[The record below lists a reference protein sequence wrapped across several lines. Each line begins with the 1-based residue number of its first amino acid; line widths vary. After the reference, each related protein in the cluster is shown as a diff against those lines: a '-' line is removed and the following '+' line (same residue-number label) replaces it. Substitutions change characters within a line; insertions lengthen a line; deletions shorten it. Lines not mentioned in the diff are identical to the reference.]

1 MQLLSPKINKYGG
14 SKLNYLSVENISKSF
29 GERVL
34 FEGLSFGLSFG
45 DKVALIANNGSGKTS
60 MLKIIA
66 GNDVSDTGKITLR
79 NGIRVGYLEQEP
91 VFRDDYTINEL
102 LYNSNSDVVKVIR
115 EYESALEKQTDNY
128 NEVNAERFEQA
139 SLAMDKSNAW
149 NFDNQLKQILEKFKI
164 VDLDQKVKILSGGQK
179 KRLALAMLLIDAPDL
194 LLLDEPTNHLDIEMI
209 EWLEEYLKSQNITL
223 LMITHDR
230 YFLDRVC
237 NHILEL
243 EDGKLYHHKGNYSYF
258 LVKRD
263 ERETNFN
270 IEISKAGRLM
280 KKELEWIR
288 KTPQARTT
296 KSKARVNNFENIK
309 AKANSKKIKQELK
322 LEVKMS
328 RVGGKIL
335 ELKKVYKSYGD
346 LKILNGF
353 DYTFKNGE
361 RIGIIGD
368 NGVGKSTFL
377 NIITQ
382 QQSPDS
388 GKINVGE
395 TIVYGYFTQKGIVLK
410 EDKRVIEV
418 LKDIA
423 DVIIMSDGRKITASQ
438 LLEHFMFP
446 SKMQYT
452 YVSKLS
458 GGEKRRLYLLT
469 ILMKNPN
476 FLILD
481 EPTNDLDLLTL
492 NKLEEFL
499 LDFKGCL
506 ILVSHD
512 RYFMDKLTDHLFVFK
527 GGGDIKDE
535 YCSYSE
541 YRTKLNNKEKE
552 IQKAEINEA
561 KLNTNKLSFQQKK
574 EHRNLEKQIEKLELE
589 KEKIENVF
597 KDSSL
602 DYELMLEKSKELEK
616 VNLLLDEKLSKWME
630 LDELN
635 S

>member
-1 MQLLSPKINKYGG
+1 M
-14 SKLNYLSVENISKSF
+14 
-29 GERVL
+29 L
-34 FEGLSFGLSFG
+34 FEGLNFGLNYG

-66 GNDVSDTGKITLR
+66 AKDVPGTGKVTVR
-79 NGIRVGYLEQEP
+79 NGIRIGYLEQEP
-91 VFRDDYTINEL
+91 IFNEKYTINEL
-102 LYNSNSDVVKVIR
+102 LYNSNAEVVKIIR
-115 EYESALEKQTDNY
+115 EYESALEMQTNDY
-128 NEVNAERFEQA
+128 NDITAERFEKA
-139 SLAMDKSNAW
+139 SINMEKANAW
-149 NFDNQLKQILEKFKI
+149 NFDNELKQILSKFKI
-164 VDLDQKVKILSGGQK
+164 VNLDAKVEMLSGGQK
-179 KRLALAMLLIDAPDL
+179 KRLALALLLIDAPDM

-209 EWLEEYLKSQNITL
+209 EWLEEFLKGQNITL

-263 ERETNFN
+263 ERESNFN
-270 IEISKAGRLM
+270 VELSKAGRLM

-288 KTPQARTT
+288 KSPKARTT
-296 KSKARVNNFENIK
+296 KSKARVDNFENIK
-309 AKANSKKIKQELK
+309 TKANSKKIKQDLK

-346 LKILNGF
+346 LKILSGF

-361 RIGIIGD
+361 RIGIIGE

-382 QQSPDS
+382 SLKPDS

-395 TIVYGYFTQKGIVLK
+395 TIVYGYFTQKGIQLK

-423 DVIIMSDGRKITASQ
+423 DVIVMSDSKKITASQ

-446 SKMQYT
+446 SNMQYT

-469 ILMKNPN
+469 VLMKNPN

-512 RYFMDKLTDHLFVFK
+512 RYFMDKLTEHLFIFK
-527 GGGDIKDE
+527 GNGIIKDE
-535 YCSYSE
+535 YSSYSE
-541 YRTKLNNKEKE
+541 YRLKVNKE
-552 IQKAEINEA
+552 QKNDKKADRKNSDS
-561 KLNTNKLSFQQKK
+561 KTNTVGIVKFSYDERK
-574 EHRNLEKQIEKLELE
+574 EHKSLEKQINKLELVK
-589 KEKIENVF
+589 KEMESFF
-597 KDSSL
+597 KDSNNS
-602 DYELMLEKSKELEK
+602 YEQMYEKGKELEK
-616 VNLLLDEKLSKWME
+616 LNSLLDDKLNRWME
-630 LDELN
+630 LDELKN
-635 S
+635 NV

>member
-1 MQLLSPKINKYGG
+1 M
-14 SKLNYLSVENISKSF
+14 
-29 GERVL
+29 
-34 FEGLSFGLSFG
+34 
-45 DKVALIANNGSGKTS
+45 ALIANNGSGKTS

-66 GNDVSDTGKITLR
+66 GKDVPGTGKVTVR
-79 NGIRVGYLEQEP
+79 NGIRIGYLEQEP
-91 VFRDDYTINEL
+91 IFNEKYTVNEL
-102 LYNSNSDVVKVIR
+102 LYNSNAKVVKIIR
-115 EYESALEKQTDNY
+115 EYESALEMQTNDY
-128 NEVNAERFEQA
+128 NDITAERFEKA
-139 SLAMDKSNAW
+139 SVNMEKANAW
-149 NFDNQLKQILEKFKI
+149 NFDNELKQILSKFKI
-164 VDLDQKVKILSGGQK
+164 LDLDSKVEMLSGGQK
-179 KRLALAMLLIDAPDL
+179 KRLALALLLIDAPDM

-209 EWLEEYLKSQNITL
+209 EWLEEFLKNQKITL

-263 ERETNFN
+263 ERESNFN
-270 IEISKAGRLM
+270 VELSKAGRLM

-288 KTPQARTT
+288 KSPKARTT
-296 KSKARVNNFENIK
+296 KSKARVDNFEVIK
-309 AKANSKKIKQELK
+309 TKANSKKIKQELK

-361 RIGIIGD
+361 RIGIIGE

-382 QQSPDS
+382 SLEPDS

-395 TIVYGYFTQKGIVLK
+395 TIVYGYFTQKGIQLK

-423 DVIIMSDGRKITASQ
+423 EVIVMSDNNKITASQ

-446 SKMQYT
+446 PNMQYT

-512 RYFMDKLTDHLFVFK
+512 RYFMDKLTDHLFIFK
-527 GGGDIKDE
+527 GNGVVKDE
-535 YCSYSE
+535 YSSYSE
-541 YRTKLNNKEKE
+541 YRIKVNKELKVEKQIDKKVLSESNNKEVKFSYDE
-552 IQKAEINEA
+552 R
-561 KLNTNKLSFQQKK
+561 K
-574 EHRNLEKQIEKLELE
+574 EHKSLERQINKLELDK
-589 KEKIENVF
+589 KEMESFF
-597 KDSSL
+597 KDSNNT
-602 DYELMLEKSKELEK
+602 YEQMHEKGKDLEKLNS
-616 VNLLLDEKLSKWME
+616 LLDEKLNRWME
-630 LDELN
+630 LDELKN
-635 S
+635 NA

>member
-1 MQLLSPKINKYGG
+1 M
-14 SKLNYLSVENISKSF
+14 NYLSVENISKSF

-34 FEGLSFGLSFG
+34 FEGLNFGLNYG
-45 DKVALIANNGSGKTS
+45 DKMALIANNGSGKTS

-66 GNDVSDTGKITLR
+66 GKDVPGTGKVTVR
-79 NGIRVGYLEQEP
+79 NGIRIGYLEQEP
-91 VFRDDYTINEL
+91 IFNEKYTVNEL
-102 LYNSNSDVVKVIR
+102 LYNSNAEVVKIIR
-115 EYESALEKQTDNY
+115 EYESALEMQTNNY
-128 NEVNAERFEQA
+128 NDITAERFEKA
-139 SLAMDKSNAW
+139 SVNMEKANAW
-149 NFDNQLKQILEKFKI
+149 NFDNELKQILSKFKI
-164 VDLDQKVKILSGGQK
+164 LDLNAKIEMLSGGQK
-179 KRLALAMLLIDAPDL
+179 KRLALALLLIDAPDM

-209 EWLEEYLKSQNITL
+209 EWLEEFLKNQKITL

-263 ERETNFN
+263 ERESNFN
-270 IEISKAGRLM
+270 VELSKAGRLM

-288 KTPQARTT
+288 KSPKARTT
-296 KSKARVNNFENIK
+296 KSKARVDNFEVIK
-309 AKANSKKIKQELK
+309 TKANSKKIKQELK

-346 LKILNGF
+346 LKILSGF

-361 RIGIIGD
+361 RIGIIGE

-382 QQSPDS
+382 KDKPDS

-395 TIVYGYFTQKGIVLK
+395 TIIYGYFTQKGIQLK

-423 DVIIMSDGRKITASQ
+423 EVIVMSDSKKITASQ

-446 SKMQYT
+446 SNMQYT

-512 RYFMDKLTDHLFVFK
+512 RYFMDKLTDHLFIFK
-527 GGGDIKDE
+527 GNGVVKDE
-535 YCSYSE
+535 YSSYSE
-541 YRTKLNNKEKE
+541 YRIKVNKELKVEKQIDKKVLSDSNNKEVKFSYDE
-552 IQKAEINEA
+552 R
-561 KLNTNKLSFQQKK
+561 K
-574 EHRNLEKQIEKLELE
+574 EHKSLERQINKLELDK
-589 KEKIENVF
+589 KEMEIFF
-597 KDSSL
+597 KDSNNN
-602 DYELMLEKSKELEK
+602 YEKMYEKGKDLEKLNS
-616 VNLLLDEKLSKWME
+616 LLDEKLNRWME
-630 LDELN
+630 LDELKN
-635 S
+635 NA

>member
-1 MQLLSPKINKYGG
+1 M
-14 SKLNYLSVENISKSF
+14 NYLSVENISKSF

-34 FEGLSFGLSFG
+34 FEGLNFGLNYG

-66 GNDVSDTGKITLR
+66 GKDVPGTGKVTLR
-79 NGIRVGYLEQEP
+79 NGIRIGYLEQEP
-91 VFRDDYTINEL
+91 VFNEKFTINEL
-102 LYNSNSDVVKVIR
+102 LYNSNAEVVKIIR
-115 EYESALEKQTDNY
+115 EYESALEMQTNDY
-128 NEVNAERFEQA
+128 NDASAERFEKA
-139 SLAMDKSNAW
+139 SLEMEKANGW
-149 NFDNQLKQILEKFKI
+149 NFDNELKQILSKFKI
-164 VDLDQKVKILSGGQK
+164 VDLEAKVEMLSGGQK
-179 KRLALAMLLIDAPDL
+179 KRLALALLLIDAPDM

-209 EWLEEYLKSQNITL
+209 EWLEEYLKNQNITL

-263 ERETNFN
+263 ERESNFN
-270 IEISKAGRLM
+270 VELSKAGRLM

-288 KTPQARTT
+288 KSPKARTT
-296 KSKARVNNFENIK
+296 KSKARVDNFEVIK
-309 AKANSKKIKQELK
+309 NKATSKKIKQELK

-346 LKILNGF
+346 LKILSGF

-361 RIGIIGD
+361 RIGIIGK

-382 QQSPDS
+382 SLKPDS

-395 TIVYGYFTQKGIVLK
+395 TIVYGYFTQKGIQLK

-423 DVIIMSDGRKITASQ
+423 EVIVMSDNKKITASQ

-446 SKMQYT
+446 SNMQYT

-469 ILMKNPN
+469 VLMKNPN

-512 RYFMDKLTDHLFVFK
+512 RYFMDKLTDHLFIFK
-527 GGGDIKDE
+527 GEGIIKDE
-535 YCSYSE
+535 YSSYSE
-541 YRTKLNNKEKE
+541 YRTKLNKELKLEKKKEKVLSE
-552 IQKAEINEA
+552 SSEKANLFSYENR
-561 KLNTNKLSFQQKK
+561 K
-574 EHRNLEKQIEKLELE
+574 EHKSLERQIEKLE
-589 KEKIENVF
+589 KEKKQMEDFF
-597 KDSSL
+597 KDSNVSY
-602 DYELMLEKSKELEK
+602 DLMHEKGKELETLN
-616 VNLLLDEKLSKWME
+616 NLLDDKLNRWME
-630 LDELN
+630 LDELKN
-635 S
+635 KA

>member
-1 MQLLSPKINKYGG
+1 M
-14 SKLNYLSVENISKSF
+14 NYLSVENISKSF

-34 FEGLSFGLSFG
+34 FEGLNFGLNYG

-66 GNDVSDTGKITLR
+66 GKDVPGTGKVTLR
-79 NGIRVGYLEQEP
+79 NGIRIGYLEQEP
-91 VFRDDYTINEL
+91 VFNEKFTINEL
-102 LYNSNSDVVKVIR
+102 LYNSNAEVVKIIR
-115 EYESALEKQTDNY
+115 EYESALEMQTNDY
-128 NEVNAERFEQA
+128 NDTSAERFEKA
-139 SLAMDKSNAW
+139 SLEMEKANGW
-149 NFDNQLKQILEKFKI
+149 NFDNELKQILSKFKI
-164 VDLDQKVKILSGGQK
+164 VDLEAKVEMLSGGQK
-179 KRLALAMLLIDAPDL
+179 KRLALALLLIDAPDM

-209 EWLEEYLKSQNITL
+209 EWLEEYLKNQNITL

-263 ERETNFN
+263 ERESNFN
-270 IEISKAGRLM
+270 VELSKAGRLM

-288 KTPQARTT
+288 KSPKARTT
-296 KSKARVNNFENIK
+296 KSKARVDNFEVIK
-309 AKANSKKIKQELK
+309 NKATSKKIKQELK

-346 LKILNGF
+346 LKILSGF

-361 RIGIIGD
+361 RIGIIGK

-382 QQSPDS
+382 SLKPDS

-395 TIVYGYFTQKGIVLK
+395 TIVYGYFTQKGIQLK

-423 DVIIMSDGRKITASQ
+423 EVIVMSDNKKITASQ

-446 SKMQYT
+446 SNMQYT

-469 ILMKNPN
+469 VLMKNPN

-512 RYFMDKLTDHLFVFK
+512 RYFMDKLTDHLFIFK
-527 GGGDIKDE
+527 GEGIIKDE
-535 YCSYSE
+535 YSSYSE
-541 YRTKLNNKEKE
+541 YRTKLNKELKLEKKKEKVLSE
-552 IQKAEINEA
+552 SSEKANLFSYENR
-561 KLNTNKLSFQQKK
+561 K
-574 EHRNLEKQIEKLELE
+574 EHKSLERQIEKLE
-589 KEKIENVF
+589 KEKKQMEDFF
-597 KDSSL
+597 KDSNVSY
-602 DYELMLEKSKELEK
+602 DLMHEKGKELENLN
-616 VNLLLDEKLSKWME
+616 NLLDDKLNRWME
-630 LDELN
+630 LDELKN
-635 S
+635 KA

>member
-1 MQLLSPKINKYGG
+1 M
-14 SKLNYLSVENISKSF
+14 NYLSVENISKSF

-34 FEGLSFGLSFG
+34 FEGLNFGLNYG

-66 GNDVSDTGKITLR
+66 GKDVPGTGKVTVR
-79 NGIRVGYLEQEP
+79 NGIRIGYLEQEP
-91 VFRDDYTINEL
+91 VFNEKFTINEL
-102 LYNSNSDVVKVIR
+102 LYSSNAEVVKIIR
-115 EYESALEKQTDNY
+115 EYESALEMQTNDY
-128 NEVNAERFEQA
+128 NDTTAERFEKA
-139 SLAMDKSNAW
+139 SLEMEKANGW
-149 NFDNQLKQILEKFKI
+149 NFDNELKQILSKFKI
-164 VDLDQKVKILSGGQK
+164 VDLEAKVEMLSGGQK
-179 KRLALAMLLIDAPDL
+179 KRLALALLLIDAPDL

-209 EWLEEYLKSQNITL
+209 EWLEEYLKNQNITL

-263 ERETNFN
+263 ERENNFN
-270 IEISKAGRLM
+270 VELSKAGRLM

-288 KTPQARTT
+288 KSPKARTT
-296 KSKARVNNFENIK
+296 KSKARVDNFEVIK
-309 AKANSKKIKQELK
+309 TKATSKKIKQELK

-335 ELKKVYKSYGD
+335 ELKKVYKSYDD
-346 LKILNGF
+346 LKILSGF

-361 RIGIIGD
+361 RIGIIGK

-382 QQSPDS
+382 SLMPDS

-395 TIVYGYFTQKGIVLK
+395 TIVYGYFTQKGIQLK
-410 EDKRVIEV
+410 QDKRVIEV

-423 DVIIMSDGRKITASQ
+423 EVIVMSDGKKITASQ

-446 SKMQYT
+446 SNMQYT

-469 ILMKNPN
+469 VLMKNPN

-512 RYFMDKLTDHLFVFK
+512 RYFMDKLTDHLFIFK
-527 GGGDIKDE
+527 GNGIIKDE
-535 YCSYSE
+535 YSSYSE
-541 YRTKLNNKEKE
+541 YR
-552 IQKAEINEA
+552 A
-561 KLNTNKLSFQQKK
+561 KLNKELKLEKKK
-574 EHRNLEKQIEKLELE
+574 EKRVLSENSKKENLFSYENRKEYKSLERQIEKLE
-589 KEKIENVF
+589 KEKKQMEDFF
-597 KDSSL
+597 KDSNISY
-602 DYELMLEKSKELEK
+602 DLMHKKGKELEILN
-616 VNLLLDEKLSKWME
+616 NLLDDKLNRWME
-630 LDELN
+630 LDELKN
-635 S
+635 KA

>member
-1 MQLLSPKINKYGG
+1 
-14 SKLNYLSVENISKSF
+14 LNYLSVENISKSF

-34 FEGLSFGLSFG
+34 FEGLNFGLNYG

-66 GNDVSDTGKITLR
+66 GKDVPGTGKVTLR
-79 NGIRVGYLEQEP
+79 NVIRIGYLEQEP
-91 VFRDDYTINEL
+91 VFNEKYTINEL
-102 LYNSNSDVVKVIR
+102 LYNSNAEVVKIIR
-115 EYESALEKQTDNY
+115 EYESALEMQTNDY
-128 NEVNAERFEQA
+128 NDTTAERFEKA
-139 SLAMDKSNAW
+139 SINMEKVDGW
-149 NFDNQLKQILEKFKI
+149 NFDNELKQILSKFKI
-164 VDLDQKVKILSGGQK
+164 VDLEAKVEMLSGGQK
-179 KRLALAMLLIDAPDL
+179 KRLALALLLIDAPDL

-209 EWLEEYLKSQNITL
+209 EWLEEYLKNQNITL

-258 LVKRD
+258 LLKRD
-263 ERETNFN
+263 ERESNFN
-270 IEISKAGRLM
+270 VELSKAGRLM

-288 KTPQARTT
+288 KSPKARTT
-296 KSKARVNNFENIK
+296 KSKARVDNFEVIK
-309 AKANSKKIKQELK
+309 TKATSKKIKQELK

-346 LKILNGF
+346 LKILSGF

-361 RIGIIGD
+361 RIGIIGK

-382 QQSPDS
+382 SLKPDS

-395 TIVYGYFTQKGIVLK
+395 TIVYGYFTQKGIQLK
-410 EDKRVIEV
+410 EDKRVIEI

-423 DVIIMSDGRKITASQ
+423 EVIVMSDNKKITASQ

-446 SKMQYT
+446 PNMQYT

-469 ILMKNPN
+469 VLMKNPN

-512 RYFMDKLTDHLFVFK
+512 RYFMDKLTDHLFIFK
-527 GGGDIKDE
+527 GNGIIKDE
-535 YCSYSE
+535 YSSYSE
-541 YRTKLNNKEKE
+541 YRTKLNKEMKLEKKKEKV
-552 IQKAEINEA
+552 
-561 KLNTNKLSFQQKK
+561 LSENSKK
-574 EHRNLEKQIEKLELE
+574 ENLFSYENRKEHKSLERQIEKLERE
-589 KEKIENVF
+589 KKQMEEFF
-597 KDSSL
+597 KDSNVSY
-602 DYELMLEKSKELEK
+602 DLMHEKGKELETLN
-616 VNLLLDEKLSKWME
+616 NLLDDKLNRWME
-630 LDELN
+630 LDELKN
-635 S
+635 KP

>member
-1 MQLLSPKINKYGG
+1 M
-14 SKLNYLSVENISKSF
+14 NYLSVENISKSF
-29 GERVL
+29 GEKVL
-34 FEGLSFGLSFG
+34 FEGLNFGLNYG
-45 DKVALIANNGSGKTS
+45 DKVALVANNGSGKTS

-66 GNDVSDTGKITLR
+66 GKDVPGTGKVTVR
-79 NGIRVGYLEQEP
+79 NGIRIGYLEQEP
-91 VFRDDYTINEL
+91 VFNEKFTINEL
-102 LYNSNSDVVKVIR
+102 LYNSNAELVKIIR
-115 EYESALEKQTDNY
+115 EYESALEMQTNDY
-128 NEVNAERFEQA
+128 NDTTAERFEKA
-139 SLAMDKSNAW
+139 SINMEKVDGW
-149 NFDNQLKQILEKFKI
+149 NFDNELKQILSKFKI
-164 VDLDQKVKILSGGQK
+164 VDLEAKVEMLSGGQK
-179 KRLALAMLLIDAPDL
+179 KRLALVLLLIDAPDM

-209 EWLEEYLKSQNITL
+209 EWLEEYLKNQNITL

-258 LVKRD
+258 LEKRD
-263 ERETNFN
+263 ERESNFN

-288 KTPQARTT
+288 KSPKARTT
-296 KSKARVNNFENIK
+296 KSKARVDNFELIK
-309 AKANSKKIKQELK
+309 AKANSKKIMQELK
-322 LEVKMS
+322 LEVKMN

-361 RIGIIGD
+361 RIGIIGR

-382 QQSPDS
+382 SLKADS

-395 TIVYGYFTQKGIVLK
+395 TIVYGYFTQKGIQLK
-410 EDKRVIEV
+410 QDKRVIEV

-423 DVIIMSDGRKITASQ
+423 DVIVMANGSKITTSQ

-446 SKMQYT
+446 SNMQYT

-469 ILMKNPN
+469 VLMKNPN

-512 RYFMDKLTDHLFVFK
+512 RYFMDKLTDHLFIFK
-527 GGGDIKDE
+527 GNGVIKDE
-535 YCSYSE
+535 YSSYSE
-541 YRTKLNNKEKE
+541 YRIKINQELKLEKKKEKKVLSE
-552 IQKAEINEA
+552 SSKENIFSYENRKEHKGLERQIA
-561 KLNTNKLSFQQKK
+561 KLEEQKK
-574 EHRNLEKQIEKLELE
+574 QMEDF
-589 KEKIENVF
+589 F
-597 KDSSL
+597 KDSSVSY
-602 DYELMLEKSKELEK
+602 DLMHEKAKELEALN
-616 VNLLLDEKLSKWME
+616 NLLDDKLNRWME
-630 LDELN
+630 LEELRN
-635 S
+635 KT

>member
-1 MQLLSPKINKYGG
+1 M
-14 SKLNYLSVENISKSF
+14 NYLSVENISKSF

-34 FEGLSFGLSFG
+34 FEGLNFGLNYG
-45 DKVALIANNGSGKTS
+45 DKMALIANNGSGKTS

-66 GNDVSDTGKITLR
+66 GKDVPGTGKVTVR
-79 NGIRVGYLEQEP
+79 NGIRIGYLQQEP
-91 VFRDDYTINEL
+91 IFNEKYTVNEL
-102 LYNSNSDVVKVIR
+102 LYNSNAEVVKIIR
-115 EYESALEKQTDNY
+115 EYESALEMQTNDY
-128 NEVNAERFEQA
+128 NDITAERFEKA
-139 SLAMDKSNAW
+139 SVNMEKANAW
-149 NFDNQLKQILEKFKI
+149 NFDNELKQILSKFKI
-164 VDLDQKVKILSGGQK
+164 LDLDSKVEMLSGGQK
-179 KRLALAMLLIDAPDL
+179 KRLALALLLIDAPDM

-209 EWLEEYLKSQNITL
+209 EWLEEFLKNQKITL

-263 ERETNFN
+263 ERESNFN
-270 IEISKAGRLM
+270 VELSKAGRLM

-288 KTPQARTT
+288 KSPKARTT
-296 KSKARVNNFENIK
+296 KSKARVDNFEVIK
-309 AKANSKKIKQELK
+309 TKANSKKIKQELK

-361 RIGIIGD
+361 RIGIIGE

-382 QQSPDS
+382 SLEPDS

-395 TIVYGYFTQKGIVLK
+395 TIVYGYFTQKGIQLK

-423 DVIIMSDGRKITASQ
+423 EVIVMSDNNKITASQ

-446 SKMQYT
+446 PNMQYT

-512 RYFMDKLTDHLFVFK
+512 RYFMDKLTDHLFIFK
-527 GGGDIKDE
+527 GNGVVKDE
-535 YCSYSE
+535 YSSYSE
-541 YRTKLNNKEKE
+541 YRIKVNKELKVEKQIDKKVLSESNNKEVKFSYDE
-552 IQKAEINEA
+552 R
-561 KLNTNKLSFQQKK
+561 K
-574 EHRNLEKQIEKLELE
+574 EHKSLERQINKLELDK
-589 KEKIENVF
+589 KEMESFF
-597 KDSSL
+597 KDSNNT
-602 DYELMLEKSKELEK
+602 YEQMHEKGKDLEKLNS
-616 VNLLLDEKLSKWME
+616 LLDEKLNRWME
-630 LDELN
+630 LDELKN
-635 S
+635 NA

>member
-1 MQLLSPKINKYGG
+1 M
-14 SKLNYLSVENISKSF
+14 NYLSVENISKAF
-29 GERVL
+29 GEKVL
-34 FEGLSFGLSFG
+34 FEGLNFGLNYG
-45 DKVALIANNGSGKTS
+45 DKVALVANNGSGKTS

-66 GNDVSDTGKITLR
+66 GKDVPGTGKVTVR
-79 NGIRVGYLEQEP
+79 NGIRIGYLEQEP
-91 VFRDDYTINEL
+91 VFNEKLTVNEL
-102 LYNSNSDVVKVIR
+102 LYSSNVEVVRIIR
-115 EYESALEKQTDNY
+115 EYESALEMQTNDY
-128 NEVNAERFEQA
+128 NDTTAERFE
-139 SLAMDKSNAW
+139 KSSVNMEKVDGW
-149 NFDNQLKQILEKFKI
+149 NFDNKLKQILSKFKI
-164 VDLDQKVKILSGGQK
+164 VDLEAKVKMLSGGQK
-179 KRLALAMLLIDAPDL
+179 KRLALALLLIDAPEM

-209 EWLEEYLKSQNITL
+209 EWLEDYLKNENITL

-258 LVKRD
+258 LLKRD
-263 ERETNFN
+263 ERESNFN
-270 IEISKAGRLM
+270 VELSKAGRLM

-288 KTPQARTT
+288 KSPKARTT
-296 KSKARVNNFENIK
+296 KSKARVDNFEVIK
-309 AKANSKKIKQELK
+309 TKATSKKIKQELK

-346 LKILNGF
+346 LKILSGF

-361 RIGIIGD
+361 RIGIIGRK
-368 NGVGKSTFL
+368 GVGKSTFL

-382 QQSPDS
+382 SLEADS

-395 TIVYGYFTQKGIVLK
+395 TIVYGYFTQKGIQLK
-410 EDKRVIEV
+410 QDKRVIEV

-423 DVIIMSDGRKITASQ
+423 EVIVMSDGKKITASQ

-446 SKMQYT
+446 SSMQFT

-469 ILMKNPN
+469 VLMKNPN

-512 RYFMDKLTDHLFVFK
+512 RYFMDKLTDHLFIFK
-527 GGGDIKDE
+527 GNGVIKDE
-535 YCSYSE
+535 YSSYSE
-541 YRTKLNNKEKE
+541 YRFKINEELKLEKKKEKKVLSE
-552 IQKAEINEA
+552 SGKE
-561 KLNTNKLSFQQKK
+561 NTFSYENRK
-574 EHRNLEKQIEKLELE
+574 EHKSLERQIEKLEKQKKQME
-589 KEKIENVF
+589 DFF
-597 KDSSL
+597 KDSSVSY
-602 DYELMLEKSKELEK
+602 DLMHQKGKELEALN
-616 VNLLLDEKLSKWME
+616 NLLDDKLNRWME
-630 LDELN
+630 LEELRN
-635 S
+635 KS

>member
-1 MQLLSPKINKYGG
+1 M
-14 SKLNYLSVENISKSF
+14 NYLSVENISKSF

-34 FEGLSFGLSFG
+34 FEGLNFGLNYG

-66 GNDVSDTGKITLR
+66 GKDVPGTGKVTLR
-79 NGIRVGYLEQEP
+79 NGIRIGYLEQEP
-91 VFRDDYTINEL
+91 VFNEKFTINEL
-102 LYNSNSDVVKVIR
+102 LYNSNAEVVKIIR
-115 EYESALEKQTDNY
+115 EYESALEMQTNDY
-128 NEVNAERFEQA
+128 NDASAERFEKA
-139 SLAMDKSNAW
+139 SLEMEKANGW
-149 NFDNQLKQILEKFKI
+149 NFDNELKQILSKFKI
-164 VDLDQKVKILSGGQK
+164 VDLEAKVEMLSGGQK
-179 KRLALAMLLIDAPDL
+179 KRLALALLLIDAPDM

-209 EWLEEYLKSQNITL
+209 EWLEEYLKNQNITL

-263 ERETNFN
+263 ERESNFN
-270 IEISKAGRLM
+270 VELSKAGRLM

-288 KTPQARTT
+288 KSPKARTT
-296 KSKARVNNFENIK
+296 KSKARVDNFEVIK
-309 AKANSKKIKQELK
+309 NKATSKKIKQELK

-346 LKILNGF
+346 LKILSGF

-361 RIGIIGD
+361 RIGIIGK

-382 QQSPDS
+382 SLKPDS

-395 TIVYGYFTQKGIVLK
+395 TIVYGYFTQKGIQLK

-423 DVIIMSDGRKITASQ
+423 EVIVMSDNKKITASQ

-446 SKMQYT
+446 SNMQYT

-469 ILMKNPN
+469 VLMKNPN

-512 RYFMDKLTDHLFVFK
+512 RYFMDKLTDHLFIFK
-527 GGGDIKDE
+527 GEGIIKDE
-535 YCSYSE
+535 YSSYSE
-541 YRTKLNNKEKE
+541 YRTKLNKELKLEKKKEKILSE
-552 IQKAEINEA
+552 SSEKAN
-561 KLNTNKLSFQQKK
+561 LFSYVNRK
-574 EHRNLEKQIEKLELE
+574 EHKSLERQIEKLE
-589 KEKIENVF
+589 KEKKQMEDFF
-597 KDSSL
+597 KDSNVSY
-602 DYELMLEKSKELEK
+602 DLMHEKGKELENLN
-616 VNLLLDEKLSKWME
+616 NLLDDKLNRWME
-630 LDELN
+630 LDELKN
-635 S
+635 KA

>member
-1 MQLLSPKINKYGG
+1 
-14 SKLNYLSVENISKSF
+14 LNYLSVENISKSF

-34 FEGLSFGLSFG
+34 FEGLNFGLNYG

-66 GNDVSDTGKITLR
+66 AKDVPGTGKVTVR
-79 NGIRVGYLEQEP
+79 NGIRIGYLEQEP
-91 VFRDDYTINEL
+91 IFNEKYTINEL
-102 LYNSNSDVVKVIR
+102 LYNSNAEVVKIIR
-115 EYESALEKQTDNY
+115 EYESALEMQTNDY
-128 NEVNAERFEQA
+128 NDITAERFEKA
-139 SLAMDKSNAW
+139 SINMEKANAW
-149 NFDNQLKQILEKFKI
+149 NFDNELKQILSKFKI
-164 VDLDQKVKILSGGQK
+164 VNLDAKVKILSGGQK
-179 KRLALAMLLIDAPDL
+179 KRLALALLLIDAPEM

-209 EWLEEYLKSQNITL
+209 EWLEEFLKGQNITL

-263 ERETNFN
+263 ERESNFN
-270 IEISKAGRLM
+270 VELSKAGRLM

-288 KTPQARTT
+288 KSPKARTT
-296 KSKARVNNFENIK
+296 KSKARVDNFENIK
-309 AKANSKKIKQELK
+309 TKANSKKIKQELK

-346 LKILNGF
+346 LKILSGF

-361 RIGIIGD
+361 RIGIIGE

-382 QQSPDS
+382 SLKPDS

-395 TIVYGYFTQKGIVLK
+395 TIVYGYFTQKGIQLK

-423 DVIIMSDGRKITASQ
+423 DVIVMSDSKKITASQ

-446 SKMQYT
+446 SNMQYT

-469 ILMKNPN
+469 VLMKNPN

-512 RYFMDKLTDHLFVFK
+512 RYFMDKLTEHLFIFK
-527 GGGDIKDE
+527 GNGIIKDE
-535 YCSYSE
+535 YSSYSE
-541 YRTKLNNKEKE
+541 YRLKVNKE
-552 IQKAEINEA
+552 
-561 KLNTNKLSFQQKK
+561 QKK
-574 EHRNLEKQIEKLELE
+574 DKKSDKKKPDLKTEKVVKFSYDERKEHKSLEKQINKLELE
-589 KEKIENVF
+589 KKEMESFF
-597 KDSSL
+597 KDSNNS
-602 DYELMLEKSKELEK
+602 YEQMHEKGKELEK
-616 VNLLLDEKLSKWME
+616 LNSLLDDKLNRWME
-630 LDELN
+630 LDELKN
-635 S
+635 NV

>member
-1 MQLLSPKINKYGG
+1 M
-14 SKLNYLSVENISKSF
+14 NYLSVENISKSF

-34 FEGLSFGLSFG
+34 FEGLNFGLNYG

-66 GNDVSDTGKITLR
+66 GKDVPGTGKVTVR
-79 NGIRVGYLEQEP
+79 NGIRIGYLEQEP
-91 VFRDDYTINEL
+91 VFNEKFTINEL
-102 LYNSNSDVVKVIR
+102 LYNSNAEVVKIIR
-115 EYESALEKQTDNY
+115 EYESALEMQTNDY
-128 NEVNAERFEQA
+128 NDTTAERFEKA
-139 SLAMDKSNAW
+139 SINMEKVDGW
-149 NFDNQLKQILEKFKI
+149 NFDNELKQILSKFKI
-164 VDLDQKVKILSGGQK
+164 VDLEAKVEMLSGGQK
-179 KRLALAMLLIDAPDL
+179 KRLALALLLIDAPDM

-209 EWLEEYLKSQNITL
+209 EWLEEYLKNQNITL

-263 ERETNFN
+263 ERESNFN
-270 IEISKAGRLM
+270 VELSKAGRLM

-288 KTPQARTT
+288 KSPKARTT
-296 KSKARVNNFENIK
+296 KSKARVDNFEVIK
-309 AKANSKKIKQELK
+309 TKATSKKIKQELK

-335 ELKKVYKSYGD
+335 ELKKVYKSYGN
-346 LKILNGF
+346 LKILSGF

-361 RIGIIGD
+361 RIGIIGK

-382 QQSPDS
+382 SLKPDS

-395 TIVYGYFTQKGIVLK
+395 TIVYGYFTQKGIQLK
-410 EDKRVIEV
+410 QDKRVIEV

-423 DVIIMSDGRKITASQ
+423 EVIVMSDNKKITASQ

-446 SKMQYT
+446 PNMQYT

-469 ILMKNPN
+469 VLMKNPN

-481 EPTNDLDLLTL
+481 EPTNDLDLITL

-512 RYFMDKLTDHLFVFK
+512 RYFMDKLTDHLFIFQ
-527 GGGDIKDE
+527 GNGIIKDE
-535 YCSYSE
+535 YSNYSE
-541 YRTKLNNKEKE
+541 YR
-552 IQKAEINEA
+552 A
-561 KLNTNKLSFQQKK
+561 KLNKEIKLEKKK
-574 EHRNLEKQIEKLELE
+574 EKVLSESSKKENLFSYENRKEYKSLERQIEKLE
-589 KEKIENVF
+589 KEKIQLEEFF
-597 KDSSL
+597 KDSNVSY
-602 DYELMLEKSKELEK
+602 DLMHEKGKELETLN
-616 VNLLLDEKLSKWME
+616 NLLDDKLNRWME
-630 LDELN
+630 LDELKN
-635 S
+635 KS

>member
-1 MQLLSPKINKYGG
+1 MCRNA
-14 SKLNYLSVENISKSF
+14 KL
-29 GERVL
+29 G
-34 FEGLSFGLSFG
+34 
-45 DKVALIANNGSGKTS
+45 KV
-60 MLKIIA
+60 
-66 GNDVSDTGKITLR
+66 TLR
-79 NGIRVGYLEQEP
+79 NVIRIGYLEQEP
-91 VFRDDYTINEL
+91 VFNEKYTINEL
-102 LYNSNSDVVKVIR
+102 LYNSNAEVVKIIR
-115 EYESALEKQTDNY
+115 EYESALEMQTNDY
-128 NEVNAERFEQA
+128 NDTTAERFERA
-139 SLAMDKSNAW
+139 SINMEKVDGW
-149 NFDNQLKQILEKFKI
+149 NFDNELKQILSKFKI
-164 VDLDQKVKILSGGQK
+164 VDLEAKVEMLSGGQK
-179 KRLALAMLLIDAPDL
+179 KRLALALLLIDAPDL

-209 EWLEEYLKSQNITL
+209 EWLEEYLKNQNITL

-263 ERETNFN
+263 ERESNFN
-270 IEISKAGRLM
+270 VELSKAGRLM

-288 KTPQARTT
+288 KSPKARTT
-296 KSKARVNNFENIK
+296 KSKARVDNFEVIK
-309 AKANSKKIKQELK
+309 TKATSKKIKQELK

-346 LKILNGF
+346 LKILSGF

-361 RIGIIGD
+361 RIGIIGK

-382 QQSPDS
+382 SLKPDS

-395 TIVYGYFTQKGIVLK
+395 TIVYGYFTQKGIQLK

-423 DVIIMSDGRKITASQ
+423 EVIVMSDNKKITASQ

-446 SKMQYT
+446 SNMQYT

-469 ILMKNPN
+469 VLMKNPN

-512 RYFMDKLTDHLFVFK
+512 RYFMDKLTDHLFIFK
-527 GGGDIKDE
+527 GNGIIKDE
-535 YCSYSE
+535 YSSYSE
-541 YRTKLNNKEKE
+541 YRTKLNKELKLEKKKEKK
-552 IQKAEINEA
+552 I
-561 KLNTNKLSFQQKK
+561 LYDSSKK
-574 EHRNLEKQIEKLELE
+574 ENLFSYENRKEHKSLEKQIEKLEEE
-589 KEKIENVF
+589 KKQMEDFF
-597 KDSSL
+597 KDSSVSY
-602 DYELMLEKSKELEK
+602 DLMHKKGLELETLN
-616 VNLLLDEKLSKWME
+616 NLLDDKLNRWME
-630 LDELN
+630 LDELKN
-635 S
+635 KA

>member
-1 MQLLSPKINKYGG
+1 M
-14 SKLNYLSVENISKSF
+14 NYLSVENISKSF

-34 FEGLSFGLSFG
+34 FEGLNFGLNYG

-66 GNDVSDTGKITLR
+66 GKDVPGTGKVTLR
-79 NGIRVGYLEQEP
+79 NGIRIGYLEQEP
-91 VFRDDYTINEL
+91 VFNEKYTINEL
-102 LYNSNSDVVKVIR
+102 LYNSNAEVVKIIR
-115 EYESALEKQTDNY
+115 EYESALEIQTNDY
-128 NEVNAERFEQA
+128 NDINAERFEKA
-139 SLAMDKSNAW
+139 SINMEKVDGW
-149 NFDNQLKQILEKFKI
+149 NFDNELKQILSKFKI
-164 VDLDQKVKILSGGQK
+164 VDLEAKVEMLSGGQK
-179 KRLALAMLLIDAPDL
+179 KRLALALLLIDAPDL

-209 EWLEEYLKSQNITL
+209 EWLEEYLKNQNITL

-258 LVKRD
+258 LLKRD
-263 ERETNFN
+263 ERESNFN
-270 IEISKAGRLM
+270 VELSKAGRLM

-288 KTPQARTT
+288 KSPKARTT
-296 KSKARVNNFENIK
+296 KSKARVDNFEVIK
-309 AKANSKKIKQELK
+309 TKATSKKIKQELK

-346 LKILNGF
+346 LKILSGF

-361 RIGIIGD
+361 RIGIIGK

-382 QQSPDS
+382 SLKPDS

-395 TIVYGYFTQKGIVLK
+395 TIVYGYFTQKGIQLK

-423 DVIIMSDGRKITASQ
+423 EVIVMSDNKKITASQ

-446 SKMQYT
+446 SNMQYT

-469 ILMKNPN
+469 VLMKNPN

-512 RYFMDKLTDHLFVFK
+512 RYFMDKLTDHLFIFQ
-527 GGGDIKDE
+527 GEGIIKDE
-535 YCSYSE
+535 YSSYSE
-541 YRTKLNNKEKE
+541 YRTKLNKEMKLEKKKEKV
-552 IQKAEINEA
+552 
-561 KLNTNKLSFQQKK
+561 LSENSKK
-574 EHRNLEKQIEKLELE
+574 ENLFSYENRKEHKTLERQIEKLE
-589 KEKIENVF
+589 KEKKQMEEFF
-597 KDSSL
+597 KDSNVSY
-602 DYELMLEKSKELEK
+602 DLMHEKGKELETLN
-616 VNLLLDEKLSKWME
+616 NLLDDKLNRWME
-630 LDELN
+630 LDELKN
-635 S
+635 KP

>member
-1 MQLLSPKINKYGG
+1 M
-14 SKLNYLSVENISKSF
+14 NYLSVENISKSF

-34 FEGLSFGLSFG
+34 FEGLNFGLNYG

-66 GNDVSDTGKITLR
+66 GKDVPGTGKVTLR
-79 NGIRVGYLEQEP
+79 NGIRIGYLEQEP
-91 VFRDDYTINEL
+91 VFNEKFTINEL
-102 LYNSNSDVVKVIR
+102 LYNSNAEVVKIIR
-115 EYESALEKQTDNY
+115 EYESALEMQTNDY
-128 NEVNAERFEQA
+128 NDASAERFEKA
-139 SLAMDKSNAW
+139 SLEMEKANGW
-149 NFDNQLKQILEKFKI
+149 NFDNELKQILSKFKI
-164 VDLDQKVKILSGGQK
+164 VDLEAKVEMLSGGQK
-179 KRLALAMLLIDAPDL
+179 KRLALALLLIDAPDL

-209 EWLEEYLKSQNITL
+209 EWLEEYLKNQNITL

-263 ERETNFN
+263 ERESNFN
-270 IEISKAGRLM
+270 VELSKAGRLM

-288 KTPQARTT
+288 KSPKARTT
-296 KSKARVNNFENIK
+296 KSKARVDNFEVIK
-309 AKANSKKIKQELK
+309 NKATSKKIKQELK

-346 LKILNGF
+346 LKILSGF

-361 RIGIIGD
+361 RIGIIGK

-382 QQSPDS
+382 SLKPDS

-395 TIVYGYFTQKGIVLK
+395 TIVYGYFTQKGIQLK

-423 DVIIMSDGRKITASQ
+423 EVIVMSDNKKITASQ

-446 SKMQYT
+446 SNMQYT

-469 ILMKNPN
+469 VLMKNPN

-512 RYFMDKLTDHLFVFK
+512 RYFMDKLTDHLFIFK
-527 GGGDIKDE
+527 GEGIIKDE
-535 YCSYSE
+535 YSSYSE
-541 YRTKLNNKEKE
+541 YRTKLNKELKLEKKKEKVLSE
-552 IQKAEINEA
+552 SSEKANLFSYENR
-561 KLNTNKLSFQQKK
+561 K
-574 EHRNLEKQIEKLELE
+574 EHKSLERQIEKLE
-589 KEKIENVF
+589 KEKKQMEDFF
-597 KDSSL
+597 KDSNVSY
-602 DYELMLEKSKELEK
+602 DLMHEKGKELENLN
-616 VNLLLDEKLSKWME
+616 NLLDDKLNRWME
-630 LDELN
+630 LDELKN
-635 S
+635 KA

>member
-1 MQLLSPKINKYGG
+1 
-14 SKLNYLSVENISKSF
+14 LNYLSVENISKSF

-34 FEGLSFGLSFG
+34 FEGLNFGLNYG

-66 GNDVSDTGKITLR
+66 GKDVPGSGKVTVR
-79 NGIRVGYLEQEP
+79 NGIRIGYLEQEP
-91 VFRDDYTINEL
+91 IFNEKYTINEL
-102 LYNSNSDVVKVIR
+102 LYNSNAEVVKIIR
-115 EYESALEKQTDNY
+115 EYESALEMQTNDY
-128 NEVNAERFEQA
+128 NDITAERFEKA
-139 SLAMDKSNAW
+139 SINMEKANAW
-149 NFDNQLKQILEKFKI
+149 NFDNELKQILSKFKI
-164 VDLDQKVKILSGGQK
+164 VNLDAKVEMLSGGQK
-179 KRLALAMLLIDAPDL
+179 KRLALALLLIDAPDM

-209 EWLEEYLKSQNITL
+209 EWLEEFLKGQNITL

-270 IEISKAGRLM
+270 VELSKAGRLL

-296 KSKARVNNFENIK
+296 KSKARVDNFENIK
-309 AKANSKKIKQELK
+309 TKANSKKIKQELK

-335 ELKKVYKSYGD
+335 ELKKVYKSYDD
-346 LKILNGF
+346 LKILSGF

-382 QQSPDS
+382 QEMPDS

-395 TIVYGYFTQKGIVLK
+395 TIIYGYFTQKGIQLK

-423 DVIIMSDGRKITASQ
+423 DVIVMSDSKKITASQ

-446 SKMQYT
+446 SNMQYT

-512 RYFMDKLTDHLFVFK
+512 RYFMDKLTEHLFIFK
-527 GGGDIKDE
+527 GNGIIKDE
-535 YCSYSE
+535 YSSYSE
-541 YRTKLNNKEKE
+541 YRLKVNNEQKKDKKSDKKKPDLKTEKVVKFSYDE
-552 IQKAEINEA
+552 
-561 KLNTNKLSFQQKK
+561 KK
-574 EHRNLEKQIEKLELE
+574 EHKSLEKQINKLELE
-589 KEKIENVF
+589 KKEMESFF
-597 KDSSL
+597 KDFNNS
-602 DYELMLEKSKELEK
+602 YEQMHEKGKELEK
-616 VNLLLDEKLSKWME
+616 LNSLLDDKLNRWME
-630 LDELN
+630 LDELKN
-635 S
+635 NI

>member
-1 MQLLSPKINKYGG
+1 M
-14 SKLNYLSVENISKSF
+14 NYLSVENISKSF

-34 FEGLSFGLSFG
+34 FEGLNFGLNYG

-66 GNDVSDTGKITLR
+66 GKDLPGTGKVTIR
-79 NGIRVGYLEQEP
+79 NGIRIGHLEQEP
-91 VFRDDYTINEL
+91 VFNEKYTINEL
-102 LYNSNSDVVKVIR
+102 LYNSNAEVVKIIR
-115 EYESALEKQTDNY
+115 EYESALEMQTNDY
-128 NEVNAERFEQA
+128 NDTTAERFEKA
-139 SLAMDKSNAW
+139 SLEMEKANGW
-149 NFDNQLKQILEKFKI
+149 NFDNELKQILSKFKI
-164 VDLDQKVKILSGGQK
+164 VDLEAKLEMLSGGQK
-179 KRLALAMLLIDAPDL
+179 KRLALALLLIDAPDL
-194 LLLDEPTNHLDIEMI
+194 LLLDEPTNHLDIEMV
-209 EWLEEYLKSQNITL
+209 EWLEEYLNNQNITL
-223 LMITHDR
+223 LMITPDR

-263 ERETNFN
+263 ERESNFN
-270 IEISKAGRLM
+270 VELSKAGRLM

-288 KTPQARTT
+288 KSPKARTT
-296 KSKARVNNFENIK
+296 KSKARVDNFEVIK
-309 AKANSKKIKQELK
+309 TKATSKKMNQELK

-346 LKILNGF
+346 LKILSGF

-361 RIGIIGD
+361 RIGIIGK

-382 QQSPDS
+382 SLKPDS

-395 TIVYGYFTQKGIVLK
+395 TIVYGYFTQKGIQLK
-410 EDKRVIEV
+410 QDKRVIEV

-423 DVIIMSDGRKITASQ
+423 EVIVMSDGKKITASQ

-446 SKMQYT
+446 SNMQYT

-469 ILMKNPN
+469 VLMKNPN

-512 RYFMDKLTDHLFVFK
+512 RYFMDKLTDHLFIFN
-527 GGGDIKDE
+527 GNGIIKDE
-535 YCSYSE
+535 YSSYSE
-541 YRTKLNNKEKE
+541 YRTKLNNELKLEKKKEKRV
-552 IQKAEINEA
+552 
-561 KLNTNKLSFQQKK
+561 LSESSKK
-574 EHRNLEKQIEKLELE
+574 ENLFSYEDRKEYKSLERQIEKLEKQKKQME
-589 KEKIENVF
+589 GFF
-597 KDSSL
+597 KDSSVSY
-602 DYELMLEKSKELEK
+602 DLMHEKGKELENLN
-616 VNLLLDEKLSKWME
+616 NLLDDKLNRWME
-630 LDELN
+630 LDELKN
-635 S
+635 KA

>member
-1 MQLLSPKINKYGG
+1 M
-14 SKLNYLSVENISKSF
+14 NYLSVENISKSF

-34 FEGLSFGLSFG
+34 FEGLNFGLNYG

-66 GNDVSDTGKITLR
+66 GKDVPGTGKVTLR
-79 NGIRVGYLEQEP
+79 NGIRIGYLEQEP
-91 VFRDDYTINEL
+91 VFNEKFTINEL
-102 LYNSNSDVVKVIR
+102 LYNSNAEVVKIIR
-115 EYESALEKQTDNY
+115 EYESALEMQTNDY
-128 NEVNAERFEQA
+128 NDASAERFEKA
-139 SLAMDKSNAW
+139 SLEMEKANGW
-149 NFDNQLKQILEKFKI
+149 NFDNELKQILSKFKI
-164 VDLDQKVKILSGGQK
+164 VDLEAKVEMLSGGQK
-179 KRLALAMLLIDAPDL
+179 KRLALALLLIDAPDM

-209 EWLEEYLKSQNITL
+209 EWLEEYLKNQNITL

-263 ERETNFN
+263 ERESNFN
-270 IEISKAGRLM
+270 VELSKAGRLM

-288 KTPQARTT
+288 KSPKARTT
-296 KSKARVNNFENIK
+296 KSKARVDNFEVIK
-309 AKANSKKIKQELK
+309 NKATSKKIKQELK

-346 LKILNGF
+346 LKILSGF

-361 RIGIIGD
+361 RIGIIGK

-382 QQSPDS
+382 SLKPDS

-395 TIVYGYFTQKGIVLK
+395 TIVYGYFTQKGIQLK

-423 DVIIMSDGRKITASQ
+423 EVIVMSDNKKITASQ

-446 SKMQYT
+446 SNMQYT

-469 ILMKNPN
+469 VLMKNPN

-512 RYFMDKLTDHLFVFK
+512 RYFMDKLTDHLFIFK
-527 GGGDIKDE
+527 GEGIIKDE
-535 YCSYSE
+535 YSSYSE
-541 YRTKLNNKEKE
+541 YRTKLNKELKLEKKKEKV
-552 IQKAEINEA
+552 
-561 KLNTNKLSFQQKK
+561 LSESSEKENLFSYENRK
-574 EHRNLEKQIEKLELE
+574 EHKSLERQIEKLE
-589 KEKIENVF
+589 KEKKQMEDFF
-597 KDSSL
+597 KDSNVSY
-602 DYELMLEKSKELEK
+602 DLMHEKGKELENLN
-616 VNLLLDEKLSKWME
+616 NLLDDKLNRWME
-630 LDELN
+630 LDELKN
-635 S
+635 KA

>member
-1 MQLLSPKINKYGG
+1 M
-14 SKLNYLSVENISKSF
+14 NYLSVENISKAF
-29 GERVL
+29 GEKVL
-34 FEGLSFGLSFG
+34 FEGLNFGLNYG
-45 DKVALIANNGSGKTS
+45 DKVALVANNGSGKTS

-66 GNDVSDTGKITLR
+66 GKDVPGTGKVTVR
-79 NGIRVGYLEQEP
+79 NGIRIGYLEQEP
-91 VFRDDYTINEL
+91 VFNEKLTVNEL
-102 LYNSNSDVVKVIR
+102 LYSSNVEVVRIIR
-115 EYESALEKQTDNY
+115 EYESALEMQTNDY
-128 NEVNAERFEQA
+128 NDTTAERFENC
-139 SLAMDKSNAW
+139 SVNMEKVDGW
-149 NFDNQLKQILEKFKI
+149 NFDNKLKQILSKFKI
-164 VDLDQKVKILSGGQK
+164 VDLEAKVEMLSGGQK
-179 KRLALAMLLIDAPDL
+179 KRLALALLLIDAPEM

-209 EWLEEYLKSQNITL
+209 EWLEDYLKNENITL

-258 LVKRD
+258 LLKRD
-263 ERETNFN
+263 ERESNFN
-270 IEISKAGRLM
+270 VELSKAGRLM

-288 KTPQARTT
+288 KSPKARTT
-296 KSKARVNNFENIK
+296 KSKARVDNFEVIK
-309 AKANSKKIKQELK
+309 TKATSKKIKQELK

-346 LKILNGF
+346 LKILSGF

-361 RIGIIGD
+361 RIGIIGR

-382 QQSPDS
+382 SLEADS

-395 TIVYGYFTQKGIVLK
+395 TIVYGYFTQKGIQLK
-410 EDKRVIEV
+410 QDKRVIEV

-423 DVIIMSDGRKITASQ
+423 EVIVMSDGKKITASQ

-446 SKMQYT
+446 SSMQFT

-469 ILMKNPN
+469 VLMKNPN

-512 RYFMDKLTDHLFVFK
+512 RYFMDKLTDHLFIFK
-527 GGGDIKDE
+527 GNGVIKDE
-535 YCSYSE
+535 YSSYSE
-541 YRTKLNNKEKE
+541 YRIKINEELKLEKKKEK
-552 IQKAEINEA
+552 KALSESGKE
-561 KLNTNKLSFQQKK
+561 NTFSYENRK
-574 EHRNLEKQIEKLELE
+574 EHKSLERQIEKLEE
-589 KEKIENVF
+589 QKKQMEDFF
-597 KDSSL
+597 KDSSVSY
-602 DYELMLEKSKELEK
+602 DLMHQKGKELEALN
-616 VNLLLDEKLSKWME
+616 NLLDDKLNRWME
-630 LDELN
+630 LEELRN
-635 S
+635 KT

>member
-1 MQLLSPKINKYGG
+1 M
-14 SKLNYLSVENISKSF
+14 NYLSVENISKSY
-29 GERVL
+29 GERIL
-34 FEGLSFGLSFG
+34 FEQLFFGLSKG
-45 DKVALIANNGSGKTS
+45 DKMALIANNGSGKST

-66 GNDVSDTGKITLR
+66 GKDVSESGKITVR
-79 NGIRVGYLEQEP
+79 NGIRIGYLEQDPLFNEE
-91 VFRDDYTINEL
+91 FTINEFL
-102 LYNSNSDVVKVIR
+102 DNSNSEIMQIIKAYDK
-115 EYESALEKQTDNY
+115 ALELQSNDY
-128 NEVNAERFEQA
+128 NDVTSKNFQEA
-139 SLAMDKSNAW
+139 SLLMDKANAW
-149 NFDNQLKQILEKFKI
+149 NFNNDLKQILSRFKI
-164 VDLDQKVKILSGGQK
+164 HDLDQNLKDLSGGQR
-179 KRLALAMLLIDAPDL
+179 KRLSLAMLIMDAPEL

-209 EWLEEYLKSQNITL
+209 EWLEKYLNTQNITL

-243 EDGKLYHHKGNYSYF
+243 EDGKLYHHKGNYTYF
-258 LVKRD
+258 LQKRA
-263 ERETNFN
+263 EREANFN
-270 IEISKAGRLM
+270 TELSKAGRLM

-296 KSKARVNNFENIK
+296 KSKARVDNFENIK
-309 AKANSKKIKQELK
+309 QKANSKKVKQELK

-335 ELKKVYKSYGD
+335 ELKKVYKSYGE
-346 LKILNGF
+346 LTILSGF
-353 DYTFKNGE
+353 DYVFKNGE

-382 QQSPDS
+382 KEKADS
-388 GKINVGE
+388 GKINIGE
-395 TIVYGYFTQKGIVLK
+395 TIVYGYFNQKGIELK

-423 DVIIMSDGRKITASQ
+423 DVIIMANGSKISASQ
-438 LLEHFMFP
+438 LLEHFMFVGH
-446 SKMQYT
+446 MQYT

-469 ILMKNPN
+469 VLMKNPN

-499 LDFKGCL
+499 MDFKGCL

-512 RYFMDKLTDHLFVFK
+512 RYFMDKLTDHLFVFR
-527 GGGDIKDE
+527 GNGLIEDH
-535 YCSYSE
+535 YCNYSE
-541 YRTKLNNKEKE
+541 LRVKQNKEVKNKRKVLKNE
-552 IQKAEINEA
+552 NQKNLQKITYAE
-561 KLNTNKLSFQQKK
+561 KK
-574 EHRNLEKQIEKLELE
+574 EYKNLERQISKLEDE
-589 KEKIENVF
+589 KNVIETSF
-597 KDSSL
+597 KDSNM
-602 DYELMLEKSKELEK
+602 DYEMMMKKNK
-616 VNLLLDEKLSKWME
+616 E

-635 S
+635 KRIDDKMLRWMELEEKME